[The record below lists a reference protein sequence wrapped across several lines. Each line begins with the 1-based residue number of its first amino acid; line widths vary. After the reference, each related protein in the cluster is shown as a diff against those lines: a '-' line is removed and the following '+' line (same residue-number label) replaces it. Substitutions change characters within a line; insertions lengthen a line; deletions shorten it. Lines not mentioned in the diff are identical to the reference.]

1 MIILAQTVTLSWGEG
16 KEMKEM
22 ELYDIETDGSG
33 RLDWAAVELTLTAD
47 LVEIE
52 GKGRP
57 GVFPSGHREGLT
69 RATFQPGSTIRVS
82 VSHKLK
88 GMAARLLL
96 LAALHGESVRG
107 CIDGE
112 NMAGRYALPA
122 IVRGTR

>member
-1 MIILAQTVTLSWGEG
+1 
-16 KEMKEM
+16 MKEM

-69 RATFQPGSTIRVS
+69 RATFQPYLAGFAWLSPCAS
-82 VSHKLK
+82 VP
-88 GMAARLLL
+88 
-96 LAALHGESVRG
+96 V
-107 CIDGE
+107 
-112 NMAGRYALPA
+112 LPA
-122 IVRGTR
+122 VVY